1 MNARPMEIPRILA
14 PIPST
19 VSLKLPRVANIP
31 GVFAPDVIGFQG
43 PPTVPVP
50 TGDARS
56 KGQGR

>member
-14 PIPST
+14 PHSLY

-50 TGDARS
+50 TGDAR
-56 KGQGR
+56 G